1 MMPTLPD
8 DKIGNS
14 LQNNVNSQAKLAGKQ
29 DGELDTAQDVAKVF
43 MSGNSQ
49 AVRLPRAYRFD
60 DSIEQLE
67 IKKVGDSLVLTPK
80 DNTNNSWAK
89 RVDDWFCTLDDLN
102 IEVPEDLL
110 DKERAG
116 LADLEFHEDWFK

>member
-1 MMPTLPD
+1 MPTLQQ
-8 DKIGNS
+8 NS
-14 LQNNVNSQAKLAGKQ
+14 EQ
-29 DGELDTAQDVAKVF
+29 DSAQDIAKVF

-80 DNTNNSWAK
+80 DKASNSWAK
-89 RVDDWFCTLDDLN
+89 RVDDWFCMGDDFA

-110 DKERAG
+110 DGERAG

>member
-1 MMPTLPD
+1 MPTLQ
-8 DKIGNS
+8 
-14 LQNNVNSQAKLAGKQ
+14 QNNEQ
-29 DGELDTAQDVAKVF
+29 DSAQDIAKVF

-60 DSIEQLE
+60 NSIEQLE

-80 DNTNNSWAK
+80 SNADNSWAK
-89 RVDDWFCTLDDLN
+89 RVDDWFRTGDDFA
-102 IEVPEDLL
+102 IEVPEDAL

-116 LADLEFHEDWFK
+116 LAYLEFHEDWFK

>member
-1 MMPTLPD
+1 MMPTLQQ
-8 DKIGNS
+8 GS
-14 LQNNVNSQAKLAGKQ
+14 EQ
-29 DGELDTAQDVAKVF
+29 DTAQDIAKVF

-67 IKKVGDSLVLTPK
+67 IKKVGDSLVLTPR
-80 DNTNNSWAK
+80 DNANSSWAK
-89 RVDDWFCTLDDLN
+89 RVDDWFCTGDDFA
-102 IEVPEDLL
+102 IEVPDDPL
-110 DKERAG
+110 DEERAG

>member
-1 MMPTLPD
+1 MPILQQ
-8 DKIGNS
+8 NS
-14 LQNNVNSQAKLAGKQ
+14 EQ
-29 DGELDTAQDVAKVF
+29 DSAQDVAKVF

-80 DNTNNSWAK
+80 SNADNSWAK
-89 RVDDWFCTLDDLN
+89 RVDDWFCTGDDFAITVPDDPLD
-102 IEVPEDLL
+102 EQC
-110 DKERAG
+110 AG
-116 LADLEFHEDWFK
+116 LADLEFHEDLFK

>member
-1 MMPTLPD
+1 MPTL
-8 DKIGNS
+8 
-14 LQNNVNSQAKLAGKQ
+14 QQ
-29 DGELDTAQDVAKVF
+29 DTVQDVAKVF

-80 DNTNNSWAK
+80 DNANSGWAK
-89 RVDDWFCTLDDLN
+89 RVDDWFCTGDN
-102 IEVPEDLL
+102 FTIEVPDDSL
-110 DKERAG
+110 DEERAG